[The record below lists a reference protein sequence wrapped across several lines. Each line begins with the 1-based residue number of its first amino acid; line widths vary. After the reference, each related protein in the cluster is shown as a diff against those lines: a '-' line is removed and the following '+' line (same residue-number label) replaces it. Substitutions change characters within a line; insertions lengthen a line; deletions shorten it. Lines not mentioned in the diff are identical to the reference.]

1 MPRLC
6 RLALHISSFPSYH
19 LIFSIKLVFS
29 LIHSISHTCHYF
41 LIATGADFKFPV
53 VFGDL
58 KKLVSH
64 FNLVPFHHCLH
75 VVSFSHYGFLLP
87 SIRAPAFSHGPKCIK
102 LLLSKSYW
110 MSLYL
115 WFCASV
121 LLVCVIMTRRMEYW
135 CWRQGMWAFHHEATF
150 LLRET
155 WFSFFSTFLF
165 PAFRRTSSVSVPVQL
180 LWEADAKI
188 EVGIQRFVRGKR
200 REGRSDCFG
209 WQDKSKCCDRRGLGR
224 KRFRSRCQSK
234 RVSASPVEVAV
245 RGLAHGVETSKPK
258 CSQCAWHWQ
267 WPG

>member
-1 MPRLC
+1 MNYSDTFHSTFSQFCLIQQNFYLLLLTFPFVQICSSVMPRLC

-135 CWRQGMWAFHHEATF
+135 C
-150 LLRET
+150 
-155 WFSFFSTFLF
+155 
-165 PAFRRTSSVSVPVQL
+165 
-180 LWEADAKI
+180 
-188 EVGIQRFVRGKR
+188 
-200 REGRSDCFG
+200 
-209 WQDKSKCCDRRGLGR
+209 
-224 KRFRSRCQSK
+224 
-234 RVSASPVEVAV
+234 
-245 RGLAHGVETSKPK
+245 
-258 CSQCAWHWQ
+258 
-267 WPG
+267 